1 MPPPKQSR
9 SIEQFLPSAHGVQN
23 GPPQSMS
30 VSLPSIKS
38 LVQVTMVGAGIGVGV
53 GPGEGAGDG
62 AGDGEK
68 VSIDTPVTTASDMPL
83 RRRRRASNGGLVPP
97 SNPTN
102 AAVNE
107 PSVTAA
113 SRVEAV

>member
-30 VSLPSIKS
+30 VSLPSIKL

-62 AGDGEK
+62 AGVSTFRLGREVVLDPMSEK
-68 VSIDTPVTTASDMPL
+68 RPMPL
-83 RRRRRASNGGLVPP
+83 KP
-97 SNPTN
+97 
-102 AAVNE
+102 AA
-107 PSVTAA
+107 
-113 SRVEAV
+113 